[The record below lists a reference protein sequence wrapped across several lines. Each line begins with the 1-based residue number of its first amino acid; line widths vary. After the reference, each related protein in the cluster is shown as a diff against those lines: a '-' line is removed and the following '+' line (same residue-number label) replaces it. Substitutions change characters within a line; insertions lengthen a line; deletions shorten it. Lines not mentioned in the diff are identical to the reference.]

1 MKEISDIMRKRSRK
15 SKRIENCVGGKFDSI
30 VERYDATLLM
40 ENTKVLYRELPTHL
54 QEQSSDEDVSGSWL
68 GWQSEIRETH

>member
-1 MKEISDIMRKRSRK
+1 MRKRSRK
-15 SKRIENCVGGKFDSI
+15 SKRIENRVGGKFDCI
-30 VERYDATLLM
+30 VDKVRCNSSYGEY
-40 ENTKVLYRELPTHL
+40 KVLYRELPTHL